1 MKSYQKLVLY
11 KHVCILNTDIKYP
24 SAVGDTKPYNMC
36 PSASITTDFQST
48 EQLEPDHY
56 IYVGFTNNFMQT
68 FHTFINLI

>member
-24 SAVGDTKPYNMC
+24 SAVGDTTPYNMC
-36 PSASITTDFQST
+36 TSASITTDVPST